1 MIPQMTARDYICVIY
16 EGWGLGLLANPHPQV
31 KLAAFRRNLLLLG
44 RKEVSRGL
52 ISDYS
57 QLRAIKF
64 KYVVKYVIF
73 ELLTT

>member
-16 EGWGLGLLANPHPQV
+16 EGWGLCLLANLQV

-57 QLRAIKF
+57 QLRVRKF